1 MQDKMPDNKKKK
13 SSDND
18 RTITIILAV
27 VIALL
32 LWSYVIIQVN
42 PTKEET
48 ISKIPVQ
55 LLNVQSLTAR
65 QLAIAGDGEY
75 MVDVVV
81 EGRRAD
87 IIKVKNEE
95 IVAEADLFGWSK
107 GENYIPVN
115 VKVPSALKIVEVRSA
130 KIQVTIEDLVAV
142 SKPVIV
148 SFRGDFRKDTEEG
161 DIELRPENI
170 EVTGA
175 KSAVEA
181 VDEVRVYV
189 DVEDLTSMGSEIQ
202 CEPVPLNTAEMIV
215 DNVRLSSGYVY
226 VAAKLLQIKEVPLV
240 VETVGSPGDGLG
252 VEISKPETIL
262 IKGTKTALMDVEN
275 IKTEPIDMAKS
286 KNGNVALSLVLP
298 DGIELSNKNPRIAAT
313 INIEET
319 AGKQFTFDADEILME
334 GLTKGKSVNTD
345 VTSIVVSIVGRKNI
359 VDQLQQN
366 QIQPYIDVEDL
377 PLGSQTV
384 PILISS
390 SIPLHSATAD
400 PSHITITI
408 TETEQESTVE

>member
-390 SIPLHSATAD
+390 SIPLHSATTD